1 MFKSLTSA
9 MGRCYR
15 QLKPVLRWLVPL
27 VTLVFLAWALRQH
40 WQQVWALQIRGTGWL
55 WLGLAGLSTL
65 GAFLWSGWLWGSLF
79 GLLGYPINRLWAAR
93 LYLTTNIAKY
103 LPGNVLHFY
112 TRVTQ
117 THGAGVPLGIAT
129 LAVGLEPFLMV
140 AAALLLMVITLPAI
154 SLTLQGMLLVM
165 ILMGLHPRILNP
177 ILARSL
183 RQKLDTP
190 PLQLRAYPILPL
202 LGEVLFVGLRA
213 VGFILTLRALGAVAG
228 QAVLPLV
235 GAYSS
240 GWLLG
245 LVTPGAPGGIGVV
258 ELTII
263 EVLKH
268 PQFAPHWNALP
279 PAQIIAGVALYRLLS
294 TGAEAV
300 AAGLGW
306 WKVEK
311 ISSAPLQK
319 GGKEG

>member
-1 MFKSLTSA
+1 MFKSVTP
-9 MGRCYR
+9 MIGRCYR
-15 QLKPVLRWLVPL
+15 QLKPILRWLVPL
-27 VTLVFLAWALRQH
+27 VTLGFLAWALRQH

-55 WLGLAGLSTL
+55 WLGLAGLATL

-79 GLLGYPINRLWAAR
+79 GLLGYPINRLWATK

-117 THGAGVPLGIAT
+117 AHAAGVPLGIAT

-140 AAALLLMVITLPAI
+140 AAALVLILIALPGA
-154 SLTLQGMLLVM
+154 SLPLQGMLLV
-165 ILMGLHPRILNP
+165 IVLIGLHPHLLNP
-177 ILARSL
+177 LLARSL
-183 RQKLDTP
+183 RKKMDIP
-190 PLQLRAYPILPL
+190 PLQLRAYPTLPL

-213 VGFILTLRALGAVAG
+213 LGFILTLRALGAVTG
-228 QAVLPLV
+228 QAILPLV
-235 GAYSS
+235 GAYSL

-245 LVTPGAPGGIGVV
+245 LVTPGAPGGVGVV
-258 ELTII
+258 ELTVL
-263 EVLKH
+263 EVLKR
-268 PQFAPHWNALP
+268 PQFATHLSTLS

-306 WKVEK
+306 LTMVKMPP
-311 ISSAPLQK
+311 APLQK
-319 GGKEG
+319 DGEEG